1 MLQNVCLFLLTYGNV
16 WLCMT
21 ISPWWHIY
29 TCVSLVILNS
39 VRISGVALAVNDF
52 SSGIMSA
59 SAGDDNSTKELKGF
73 VVLCLKLLNDMIL

>member
-1 MLQNVCLFLLTYGNV
+1 MLQNVWLFLLTYGNV

-39 VRISGVALAVNDF
+39 VRISGVALAVNNF
-52 SSGIMSA
+52 NSGIMSA

-73 VVLCLKLLNDMIL
+73 VVLCLQLLNEMI

>member
-1 MLQNVCLFLLTYGNV
+1 MLQNVWLFLLTYDNV

-29 TCVSLVILNS
+29 TCVSWVILNS
-39 VRISGVALAVNDF
+39 VRISGVALAVNNF

-59 SAGDDNSTKELKGF
+59 SAGGDNSTKELKGF
-73 VVLCLKLLNDMIL
+73 VVLCLQLLNEMI

>member
-1 MLQNVCLFLLTYGNV
+1 MLQNVWLFLLTYDNV

-39 VRISGVALAVNDF
+39 VQISGVALAVNNF

-59 SAGDDNSTKELKGF
+59 SAGGDNSTKELKGF
-73 VVLCLKLLNDMIL
+73 VVLCLQLLNEMI